1 MKKVFVILSLL
12 FLLPPMLMAQEVF
25 SLEDCISYA
34 LEHSTDISR
43 AQNNVSTQSAS
54 LEQSKAA
61 RLPNLQLGV
70 NQQLSS
76 KSTYNTTESQWD
88 QNGNLSL
95 NATLYSQ
102 VMLYNGAKL
111 KNSIR
116 QNEID
121 LESTELNIRTEQ
133 ELLSLNIL
141 SYYIN
146 VLLAKDNL
154 TNSVLQLEATQEQ
167 LTYTEA
173 RYEAGAIPATD
184 LLNMKSQLASNKTE
198 TIEAQSS
205 LRIALVSLMQAM
217 NMPLDDDFD
226 IEQPDLDNIL
236 NTTTETDPEI
246 VFAHA
251 LGIQPNIKSA
261 LLNIESA
268 QTGVDIA
275 KSGFLPSLS
284 LNGSIGSG
292 YASNNNYIDFENS
305 YANNIN
311 SYIGLNLSVPIFQ
324 RKQVKTQ
331 VTIAEI
337 QTNNY
342 ELELMDLKNS
352 LRKYIEQ
359 ACTDAQT
366 AQSSYG
372 ALQEQLT
379 AEQES
384 YKMADEMFS
393 QGMINAVDML
403 MAKNNLTIAENKFTQ
418 SKYNL
423 ILQNRI
429 LDYYLGNAISL

>member
-25 SLEDCISYA
+25 SLEDCINYA

-43 AQNNVSTQSAS
+43 AQNSFSMQNAY

-76 KSTYNTTESQWD
+76 KSTYNNTLSQWD

-95 NATLYSQ
+95 NATLSSQ
-102 VMLYNGAKL
+102 VSLYNGARL
-111 KNSIR
+111 KNTIL
-116 QNEID
+116 QNQIN
-121 LESTELNIRTEQ
+121 LESTELDIQTEK

-141 SYYIN
+141 SSYIN
-146 VLLAKDNL
+146 VLQAKDNV
-154 TNSVLQLEATQEQ
+154 TNSTLQLEATQEQ

-184 LLNMKSQLASNKTE
+184 LLNMKSQLASDKTDKTE
-198 TIEAQSS
+198 AESN

-226 IEQPDLDNIL
+226 IVQPDIESTIKITAN
-236 NTTTETDPEI
+236 TDPTM
-246 VFAHA
+246 VYAHA
-251 LGIQPNIKSA
+251 VGIQPNIKSA

-268 QTGVDIA
+268 ETGIDIA
-275 KSGFLPSLS
+275 KAGFRPSLS

-305 YANNIN
+305 YANNVN

-331 VTIAEI
+331 VAIAEI
-337 QTNNY
+337 QTDNY
-342 ELELMDLKNS
+342 ALELTDLQNS

-366 AQSSYG
+366 AQSNYI
-372 ALQEQLT
+372 ALQEQLA
-379 AEQES
+379 AEKES
-384 YKMADEMFS
+384 YGMADEMFS
-393 QGMINAVDML
+393 QGMINSVELL

-423 ILQNRI
+423 ILQNSI
-429 LDYYLGNAISL
+429 LEYYLGNAISL